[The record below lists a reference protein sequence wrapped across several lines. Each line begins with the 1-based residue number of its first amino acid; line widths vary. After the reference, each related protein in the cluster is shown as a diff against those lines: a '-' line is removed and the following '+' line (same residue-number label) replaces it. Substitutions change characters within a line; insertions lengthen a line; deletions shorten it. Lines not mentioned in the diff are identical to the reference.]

1 MEPEHLQEQQRR
13 FNQSYWPRLPRLA
26 WSLSFFRPTTYNNF
40 LKILTFSTNA
50 KIKPKNQTK
59 KGGIGRIR
67 IKQKQNFESSYLLV
81 LCEKPSLHTKILT
94 WLSLDVFPFLLEISP
109 SCQYWL
115 NRHGKDF
122 PLQPRTDRA
131 PLFLKKGCALIMIIF
146 HFRNCPVFCEVMM
159 VMSWPREGWQSC
171 SCLSDFK
178 YRLRNFVNV
187 YSKTVLI
194 IRSSW

>member
-1 MEPEHLQEQQRR
+1 MPKSNQRTR
-13 FNQSYWPRLPRLA
+13 R
-26 WSLSFFRPTTYNNF
+26 
-40 LKILTFSTNA
+40 
-50 KIKPKNQTK
+50 K

-131 PLFLKKGCALIMIIF
+131 PLFLKLHFQKDYALIMIIF
-146 HFRNCPVFCEVMM
+146 HFRNCPVFCEVVM

-171 SCLSDFK
+171 SCLSDSPF
-178 YRLRNFVNV
+178 YRLRDLVNF
-187 YSKTVLI
+187 YRKTILI
-194 IRSSW
+194 ISLSWKLQLAVFVDTGPP